1 MRSDCCV
8 LRGNLTEFAQIKQL
22 SKVEYNLS
30 NFVNRHT
37 SKSFARMTRN
47 NEMKKEY
54 NRMIKVVHF
63 VRTALPETIFPS
75 MNLQNDND
83 EGINLTNL
91 NELDIVSK
99 SNVVLSL

>member
-1 MRSDCCV
+1 
-8 LRGNLTEFAQIKQL
+8 
-22 SKVEYNLS
+22 
-30 NFVNRHT
+30 
-37 SKSFARMTRN
+37 MTRN